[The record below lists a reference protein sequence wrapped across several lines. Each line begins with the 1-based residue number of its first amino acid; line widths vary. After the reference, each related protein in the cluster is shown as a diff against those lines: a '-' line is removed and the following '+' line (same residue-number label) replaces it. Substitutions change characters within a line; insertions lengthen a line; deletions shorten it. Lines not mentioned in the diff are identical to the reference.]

1 MNCKKKSIMWTL
13 FKIVNLFWL
22 LASTSMW
29 PTALLNPGPVIMP
42 VDILLVI
49 CLGFLPIKI
58 KFGAKTGLI
67 LLAILANTLWIS
79 YVDGPMIGIIIMEMY
94 LPALFLTFIPANY
107 LKDLL
112 NFCVKWIAI
121 LLIPA
126 LCLYWITLFVDLPS
140 LGTFSHPNYEV
151 PYKNYIFFIK
161 TTYDYGTLV
170 RFNAFLLEP
179 GHLALMCTFLMMA
192 CKFRFKQNKWLW
204 VLLVSVIFSFSLAGY
219 LLLIIGYLLLNIN
232 SMVKVTL
239 LAIGLS
245 VVVYLAIDYGRG
257 ENAVNQLIIERLE
270 KDDSRGIKGNN
281 RVSNATEYVYDSTV
295 RKGRFWTG
303 VKDRVNMSLVEGAG
317 YKLYV
322 INYGVVGVIL
332 AFFLYLSLIPSGPD
346 YRYTISFLI
355 VLMLCF
361 MQRSYPSWYSWLF
374 PFITGIYIAKA
385 EKETE
390 NYISN

>member
-1 MNCKKKSIMWTL
+1 MWTL
-13 FKIVNLFWL
+13 FKIVNFFWL
-22 LASTSMW
+22 LYSTSMW
-29 PTALLNPGPVIMP
+29 PTSLLNPGPVTLP

-49 CLGFLPIKI
+49 ILGFLPIKI
-58 KFGAKTGLI
+58 ELGAKTGLMM
-67 LLAILANTLWIS
+67 LAILANAIWIS
-79 YVDGPMIGIIIMEMY
+79 YVDGPMIGIIMLEMY
-94 LPALFLTFIPANY
+94 LPALFLTFLPVEY
-107 LKDLL
+107 LKDIL
-112 NFCVKWIAI
+112 NSFVKWIAI

-140 LGTFSHPNYEV
+140 LGTFSHPNYVV
-151 PYKNYIFFIK
+151 PFTNYFFFIK

-232 SMVKVTL
+232 SVIKVTL

-245 VVVYLAIDYGRG
+245 VVVYIAIDYGRG

-270 KDDSRGIKGNN
+270 KDESRGIKGNN
-281 RVSNATEYVYDSTV
+281 RVSNATEYVYDNMV
-295 RKGRFWTG
+295 DKDRALTG

-317 YKLYV
+317 FKLFV
-322 INYGVVGVIL
+322 INYGIVGVIL
-332 AFFLYLSLIPSGPD
+332 AFLIYLSFIPSAPD
-346 YRYTISFLI
+346 YRYTLSFLI

-374 PFITGIYIAKA
+374 PFITGIYIAKS
-385 EKETE
+385 EKD
-390 NYISN
+390 SKMC

>member
-1 MNCKKKSIMWTL
+1 MWTL
-13 FKIVNLFWL
+13 FKLVNFFWL

-29 PTALLNPGPVIMP
+29 PTSLLNPGPVILP

-58 KFGAKTGLI
+58 RFDIKTGLMM
-67 LLAILANTLWIS
+67 LAILANALWIS
-79 YVDGPMIGIIIMEMY
+79 YIDGPMIGLIIMEMY
-94 LPALFLTFIPANY
+94 LPALFLTFLPADY

-112 NFCVKWIAI
+112 NSCVKWLAI

-126 LCLYWITLFVDLPS
+126 LCLYWVTLFVKLPS
-140 LGTFSHPNYEV
+140 LGTFQHPNYV
-151 PYKNYIFFIK
+151 PYTNYFFFIK
-161 TTYDYGTLV
+161 TTFDYGTLV
-170 RFNAFLLEP
+170 RFNAFFLEP

-192 CKFRFKQNKWLW
+192 CKFRFRQNKWLW

-219 LLLIIGYLLLNIN
+219 LLLTIGYILLNIN
-232 SMVKVTL
+232 SVVKVTL
-239 LAIGLS
+239 LAVGLS
-245 VVVYLAIDYGRG
+245 VAVYFAIDYGRG

-270 KDDSRGIKGNN
+270 KDESRGIKGNN
-281 RVSNATEYVYDSTV
+281 RVSDATEYVYDNTID
-295 RKGRFWTG
+295 KGRAWTG
-303 VKDRVNMSLVEGAG
+303 VKNRTNMTIVEGAG

-322 INYGVVGVIL
+322 INYGFIGVIL
-332 AFFLYLSLIPSGPD
+332 ALLLYLSLIPKNPD

-385 EKETE
+385 EKEQRQG
-390 NYISN
+390 IA